1 MSKARNMG
9 KVERTKSPM
18 DVRHP
23 TMCGECRKFIG
34 TITPVDQDPA
44 DKSKLCPVCY
54 EKQLRYEMDQ
64 EGGWFI

>member
-1 MSKARNMG
+1 
-9 KVERTKSPM
+9 M